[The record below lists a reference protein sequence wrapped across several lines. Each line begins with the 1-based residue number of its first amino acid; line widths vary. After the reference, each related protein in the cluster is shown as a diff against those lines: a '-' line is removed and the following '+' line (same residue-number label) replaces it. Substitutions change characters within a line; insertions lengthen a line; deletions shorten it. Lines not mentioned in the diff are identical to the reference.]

1 MAEININTLIFEIL
15 NKISKIRTAKV
26 SMFPLDD
33 TYGHPPF
40 LRFGFS
46 LADETELIS
55 ILKKIISEFEG
66 NLRWLIIRNPD
77 SKNCILIPE
86 IFEKISSEGQFYK
99 KNFWVKQFGEDT
111 YKRYIDFSLEDIPK
125 LSEHIKK
132 GFPKIFHQND

>member
-1 MAEININTLIFEIL
+1 MEKIDINTLIFETL
-15 NKISKIRTAKV
+15 DKISPIRTALV
-26 SMFPLDD
+26 SMSPLDD
-33 TYGHPPF
+33 VYGHPPF

-55 ILKKIISEFEG
+55 ILKNIVNEFEG

-86 IFEKISSEGQFYK
+86 IFEEISSEGQFYK
-99 KNFWVKQFGEDT
+99 KNFWVKQFGEDI

-125 LSEHIKK
+125 LSEHIKR
-132 GFPKIFHQND
+132 GFPKIFHHND